1 MDGSLC
7 VWGAGA
13 SRVYMGRCVRVL
25 RFVLVWLARVMC
37 ILNQSV
43 WSQSTECIHDAREQ
57 PLAP

>member
-13 SRVYMGRCVRVL
+13 SRVYMGRCVREL

-37 ILNQSV
+37 MLNQSV
-43 WSQSTECIHDAREQ
+43 WNHNQSVY
-57 PLAP
+57 